1 MTASKPPQN
10 KMATYQQRRVEI
22 RLPDVATLE
31 DWKAKAR
38 EGGVAL
44 SKFIYE
50 SVANWCRHEYG
61 DDSDERTRSDL
72 TREISELVG
81 KLGNLKEDQLL
92 KRRYIRRIEKEIEQL
107 RSEDFLTPKFE
118 GVRQYNERLIK
129 VFKAHKK
136 IRATELLSLLDL
148 GPSDGKII
156 KSINVQ
162 LDSLES
168 CGLITKTGDDFRWK
182 G

>member
-1 MTASKPPQN
+1 MTASKSPQN
-10 KMATYQQRRVEI
+10 KMETYQQRRVEI
-22 RLPDVATLE
+22 RVPDVATLE
-31 DWKAKAR
+31 DWKAKAQ
-38 EGGVAL
+38 EGGVPL

-72 TREISELVG
+72 TREISELMG

-118 GVRQYNERLIK
+118 GIRQYNEKLIE
-129 VFKAHKK
+129 VFKSHKK